1 MDSVNKN
8 LCNQIRNKY
17 ILRNIF
23 ELLREHRLLQIIQ
36 YNKYIQKR
44 IDKGIIDYINY
55 KKIIIEL
62 IPINIDYKN
71 YFIYISE
78 KEKPYFHIYFN
89 DERRE
94 RKKTYFNKNQNVKK
108 IKIIIDEEIKS
119 LSKLFSNCKCIEKIN
134 LIKFNRKDII
144 DMRNMFYECSS
155 LKELNLNNFNTINV
169 TDMSYMFFE
178 CSSLK
183 ELNLNNFNINNVTNM
198 YRMFSKCSDDLK
210 MKIKLEN
217 KNIKAEAF
225 Y

>member
-23 ELLREHRLLQIIQ
+23 EFLREHRLLQIIQ

-144 DMRNMFYECSS
+144 DMSFMFYECSSLKELNLNNFNTINVTNMSYMFYECSS

-169 TDMSYMFFE
+169 TDMSW
-178 CSSLK
+178 
-183 ELNLNNFNINNVTNM
+183 
-198 YRMFSKCSDDLK
+198 MFSGCSEELK
-210 MKIKLEN
+210 KKISSQY
-217 KNIKAEAF
+217 KNIERMGF
-225 Y
+225 